1 MSSSPSSPSSSSA
14 EAAGAESPAVHAG
27 LARDHAPSGHEDDPL
42 YRRRH
47 SLAHVLA
54 QAVLDLRPGARLGF
68 GPPTEH
74 GFYYDFL
81 LDEPLSPEDLPEIQ
95 KRMRKIIG
103 AKQQFARRS
112 LAAAEAVAHLEAIGQ
127 PLKAEYARDLA
138 AQGESA
144 ITFYANGS
152 FEDMCEGP
160 HVESTEKIP
169 PDCFALDSIAGAY
182 WRGDEK
188 RPMLTR
194 IYGLAFGNAAE
205 LAEFIEKRRLA
216 AERDHRKLGRELAL
230 YTVAEEIGP
239 GLIMWLPNGTV
250 LREELER
257 FAMETEFRRGYVRVT
272 TPHLAREGL
281 YVTSGHLPLY
291 EASMYPPMVLAGEP
305 PYYLKPMNCP
315 HHHIIYRS
323 LPRSYRDLP
332 LRLAEYGTVYRYEL
346 SGTLAGLLRVRG
358 LAMND
363 AHIYCRPDQARAEF
377 LAVLDLCRFYYRHFR
392 IAEYWMRLSLHDPV
406 QLGAKYLDDPAG
418 WVMAERAVRE
428 ALAEFGEPY
437 EEAPGEAA
445 FYGPK
450 IDYQIRN
457 VVGREETASTNQ
469 LDFGV
474 AARFDLKYKG
484 EDGAFHRPLIIHRA
498 PLSTHERMISFLV
511 EHFGGA
517 FPTWMAPVQVRV
529 LPVAATFQEYAE
541 KIAAELRGRLF
552 RANVDAGPESFNK
565 RLRTA
570 TIEKVANVLVVGGRE
585 MASESVSW
593 RRHARQADQRVVPWA
608 GFLAAIERMRA
619 ERVMDNFPDVE
630 IDVPA

>member
-1 MSSSPSSPSSSSA
+1 MSSPSAPDNLPLP
-14 EAAGAESPAVHAG
+14 EIAGEDAAVHAG
-27 LARDHAPSGHEDDPL
+27 LARDHSAAGHEDDPL

-47 SLAHVLA
+47 SLAHILA
-54 QAVLDLRPGARLGF
+54 QAVLELRPGARLGF

-81 LDEPLSPEDLPEIQ
+81 LDQPLAPEDLAAIQ
-95 KRMRKIIG
+95 ERMRAIIKARQPFALRTLAG
-103 AKQQFARRS
+103 ADAIR
-112 LAAAEAVAHLEAIGQ
+112 HLEAIGQ

-138 AQGESA
+138 AQGEASLS
-144 ITFYANGS
+144 FYANGP

-160 HVESTEKIP
+160 HVESTERIP
-169 PDCFALDSIAGAY
+169 ADCFALDSIAGAY
-182 WRGDEK
+182 WRGDES

-194 IYGLAFGNAAE
+194 IYGLAFKTAQE
-205 LAEFIEKRRLA
+205 LADFLEKRRLA
-216 AERDHRKLGRELAL
+216 AERDHRKLGRELSL

-239 GLIMWLPNGTV
+239 GLIMWLPNGSV
-250 LREELER
+250 LRDELER
-257 FAMETEFRRGYVRVT
+257 FAVETEFRRGYVRVH
-272 TPHLAREGL
+272 TPHLAKEGL
-281 YVTSGHLPLY
+281 YLTSGHLPLY
-291 EASMYPPMVLAGEP
+291 EASMYPPMALAGEP

-315 HHHIIYRS
+315 HHHIIYKAA
-323 LPRSYRDLP
+323 PRSYRDLP

-363 AHIYCRPDQARAEF
+363 AHIYCRADQARAEF
-377 LAVLDLCRFYYRHFR
+377 VDVLDLCRFYYRHFR
-392 IAEYWMRLSLHDPV
+392 MSEYWMRLSLHDPV
-406 QLGAKYLDDPAG
+406 QLGAKYLDDPEG
-418 WVMAERAVRE
+418 WAMAERAVRE

-450 IDYQIRN
+450 VDYQIRN
-457 VVGREETASTNQ
+457 VVGREESASTNQ

-517 FPTWMAPVQVRV
+517 FPTWMAPTQVRV
-529 LPVAATFQEYAE
+529 LPVAAAFAEYAG
-541 KIAAELRGRLF
+541 KLAAELRARLF
-552 RANVDAGPESFNK
+552 RADVDPGPESFNK

-570 TIEKVANVLVVGGRE
+570 AIEKIPNVLVVGGRE
-585 MASESVSW
+585 MEGETVSW
-593 RRHARQADQRVVPWA
+593 RRHARQKDQQVVPFA
-608 GFLAAIERMRA
+608 ALLAALERLRA
-619 ERVMDNFPDVE
+619 ARVMDNFADVE
-630 IDVPA
+630 VEVSV